1 MNKNDFTKSPYY
13 VQIRDV
19 IYNKIISG
27 EYKAGDKLPSEDNL
41 AQHFGVSRMTVCKAL
56 TMLIDKEYLTRIQG
70 KGTFVSKLRKEGS
83 RLDVA
88 GFNDSMVNK
97 GFTVNTKVFL
107 RGLEIPSKEIVSKLN
122 IPFTQK
128 VLHLKRV
135 RVVNDEPIVV
145 QDTYLNIKLCEE
157 LVDIDFEKNP
167 LYESIRNICKKN
179 VVRANDIIEA
189 ISAESEISKLL
200 DIKVGVPVLLTK
212 RTAYIENDVPI
223 EFTYSWYRSDQY
235 VLEVEYR

>member
-1 MNKNDFTKSPYY
+1 MDKNDFTKSPYY
-13 VQIRDV
+13 IQIRDV

-41 AQHFGVSRMTVCKAL
+41 AEFFGVSRMTVCKAL
-56 TMLIDKEYLTRIQG
+56 TMLINNDYLDRVQG

-83 RLDVA
+83 KLDVA
-88 GFNDSMVNK
+88 GFSDSMISK
-97 GFTVNTKVFL
+97 GFKVNTQVFL
-107 RGLEIPSKEIVSKLN
+107 KELEIPTKEIVRKLN

-128 VLHLKRV
+128 VLHLKRL

-145 QDTYLNIKLCEE
+145 QDSYLNIKLCEE
-157 LVDIDFEKNP
+157 LIDIDFETNP
-167 LYESIRNICKKN
+167 LYESIRNICKKDI
-179 VVRANDIIEA
+179 VRASDIIEA
-189 ISAESEISKLL
+189 ISAEGEISKLL

-212 RTAYIENDVPI
+212 RTAYIENDIPI

-235 VLEVEYR
+235 VLEVDYK